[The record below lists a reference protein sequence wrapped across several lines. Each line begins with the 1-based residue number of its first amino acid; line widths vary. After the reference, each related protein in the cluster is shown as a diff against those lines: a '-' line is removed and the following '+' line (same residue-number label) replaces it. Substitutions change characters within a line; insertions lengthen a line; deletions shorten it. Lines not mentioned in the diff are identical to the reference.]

1 MNQVANNQPDYLG
14 HRKRLR
20 QRFLKGGEE
29 GVADYELLEL
39 ILAAAK
45 PRGDLKP
52 LAKRLLRQFKNFSGV
67 VNAETQELLTVP
79 EMGEACVAALKV
91 IQIASQKFLREQIV
105 KRPLM
110 QCWNEVVDYCKI
122 SMSYLKKE
130 QVRLLFLDR
139 QNQLIADEIQNIGT
153 VDHAPIYTR
162 EIVEKALT
170 LGASALI
177 LVHNHPSGDPTP
189 SKADI
194 VATRSIQA
202 ALEKLGIQLHD
213 HLIIGKGQHLSFKS
227 QGLL

>member
-1 MNQVANNQPDYLG
+1 M
-14 HRKRLR
+14 
-20 QRFLKGGEE
+20 
-29 GVADYELLEL
+29 ADYELLEL
-39 ILAAAK
+39 ILSAAK

-67 VNAETQELLTVP
+67 LNAEAPELLSVP

-91 IQIASQKFLREQIV
+91 IQVAAQKFLREQAI

-110 QCWNEVVDYCKI
+110 TCWNEVVDYCKI
-122 SMSYLKKE
+122 SMGYLKKE
-130 QVRLLFLDR
+130 QVRLLFLDK

-194 VATRSIQA
+194 AATRSIQA

-213 HLIIGKGQHLSFKS
+213 HLIIGKGQHVSFRS